1 MDLEIITLSEIWQKK
16 TNIIWYH
23 LHVKFKKIKIKMNLY
38 TKQKQIHRRTTNS
51 WLTNGKVGKDKLGVW
66 INIHTLCACM
76 LSHLVMSDS
85 FWFHGLKPTRLL
97 CPWTGMSCH
106 FLLQGIFLTQ
116 GLNPRL
122 LSLLHWQVG
131 FSPLAPPGKPFSG
144 LTVEGSL
151 SVKLTSQDTSKLLL
165 PSSFSSWAKDA
176 S

>member
-1 MDLEIITLSEIWQKK
+1 
-16 TNIIWYH
+16 
-23 LHVKFKKIKIKMNLY
+23 MNLY
-38 TKQKQIHRRTTNS
+38 TKQKQIHRHTTNS

-116 GLNPRL
+116 GLN
-122 LSLLHWQVG
+122 LHFLHFLYWSCVG
-131 FSPLAPPGKPFSG
+131 TKWLQSWPTVCDTVDCSPPGS
-144 LTVEGSL
+144 
-151 SVKLTSQDTSKLLL
+151 SVHGILQTRILDWVAIPYSRG
-165 PSSFSSWAKDA
+165 SSWPRDWTHF
-176 S
+176 SYVSCFGRQVLYH